1 MKKQRKYT
9 IANSSELEIRK
20 EWYKKECDTNIS
32 LTNNCRNY
40 LDTYIPKG
48 AKAPDF
54 NALRRWVEYIRKR
67 DAGVPRAPKKKAFF
81 DAKYVGITLDGQ
93 VVPMEDESA
102 LKDFVA
108 GHIGVSM
115 KYAKIITPEVEIKVK
130 IGG

>member
-20 EWYKKECDTNIS
+20 EWYKKEYDTNTS
-32 LTNNCRNY
+32 LTDNCRNY
-40 LDTYIPKG
+40 LDTYIPNG

-54 NALRRWVEYIRKR
+54 HALRRWVEYIRNR
-67 DAGVPRAPKKKAFF
+67 DAGVPRAPKKQRFF
-81 DAKYVGITLDGQ
+81 DAKYVGITLDGR
-93 VVPMEDESA
+93 VIPMEDESV
-102 LKDFVA
+102 LKDYVA
-108 GHIGVSM
+108 GHIGVNI